1 MALAVVWMVAVGG
14 FLWARA
20 SKPTAE
26 RVSQYVSSVRFADLT
41 GDARASALARL
52 VELLNALPFEE
63 RRKARMERHWQS
75 WFEAMTDDEQVQFVD
90 ATAPSGFQQMLASFE
105 DLPEER
111 RRTAIGDAIR
121 RLKEVG
127 AGPPDEAGSGDETRT
142 NSPPWVAS
150 EELRDR
156 VTRIGLKAYYS
167 QSSARTKAEM
177 APLMEELQG
186 MMEGGRIRRGPRR
199 PSTPGE

>member
-1 MALAVVWMVAVGG
+1 MGRRGVAHGNRPHLGQQSFWNNVSEGTHDVDFVPMDAVQDLDGPLTPDPSYVNYRLDVQAV
-14 FLWARA
+14 L
-20 SKPTAE
+20 TLLE
-26 RVSQYVSSVRFADLT
+26 TRFRQLDT
-41 GDARASALARL
+41 G
-52 VELLNALPFEE
+52 P
-63 RRKARMERHWQS
+63 RR
-75 WFEAMTDDEQVQFVD
+75 
-90 ATAPSGFQQMLASFE
+90 SGFQQMLASFE